1 MTISIGVA
9 GGQGLIGQGVCKAL
23 IEGGKV
29 DRIVTLDLKT
39 TAKIE
44 GVEERI
50 VDVHD
55 KSALIEKI
63 KDLNLVVNIV
73 APYYRHGTAVADA
86 ALEAGVHY
94 TDACADI
101 EITKALLDQDKKWKN
116 AELTLLTGLGASP
129 GLTNMY
135 VKLLASRFEEVLEA
149 HVIWATGGAEVNTQE
164 DPTGTVED
172 FIREEFGEI
181 PTYIDG
187 QFVTVTGFLDGAE
200 KVQFGDWNIT
210 VYHSGHSEP
219 ITIPRYLPNIRT
231 VSCKGSI
238 APFGVTQLI
247 QKAVEIGLDSDKR
260 IKVAGQK
267 ISPLTFL
274 MAYLNSPK
282 GFSYYDLESLKF
294 PGGMQIKVVGIRNG
308 KQETEIENLTS
319 DSTSEQTNMIKST
332 AVPIA
337 VLSEAIALGKI
348 KQSGAFAPEALDAD
362 LISNFLDEI
371 MNRID
376 N

>member
-1 MTISIGVA
+1 MTISIGIA

-23 IEGGKV
+23 IEGG
-29 DRIVTLDLKT
+29 RIDKIVALDLKT
-39 TAKIE
+39 TGKIE

-55 KSALIEKI
+55 KSALIEI
-63 KDLNLVVNIV
+63 FKDLNLVVNIV

-86 ALEAGVHY
+86 ALEAGIHY

-101 EITKALLDQDKKWKN
+101 EITKALLDQDEKWKN
-116 AELTLLTGLGASP
+116 AGLTLLTGLGASP
-129 GLTNMY
+129 GMTNML

-149 HVIWATGGAEVNTQE
+149 HVVWATGGAEVKSQE
-164 DPTGTVED
+164 EATGTLED

-181 PTYIDG
+181 PTYVDG
-187 QFVTVTGFLDGAE
+187 QFVNVTGFLDGAE

-219 ITIPRYLPNIRT
+219 ITIPRYLPGIRT
-231 VSCKGSI
+231 ISCKGNV
-238 APFGVTQLI
+238 APFGVAQLI

-274 MAYLNSPK
+274 TAYLNSPK
-282 GFSYYDLESLKF
+282 AFSYYDLESLKF
-294 PGGMQIKVVGIRNG
+294 PGGMQVKVVGIRNG

-319 DSTSEQTNMIKST
+319 DSFSEQTDMTRST

-337 VLSEAIALGKI
+337 VVSEAIALGEV
-348 KQSGAFAPEALDAD
+348 SRRGAYAPEALDTD
-362 LISNFLDEI
+362 SISKFLDEI
-371 MNRID
+371 TNRL
-376 N
+376 

>member
-23 IEGGKV
+23 IEGGKI
-29 DRIVTLDLKT
+29 DRIIAFDLKT
-39 TAKIE
+39 TGKID

-55 KSALIEKI
+55 KSELIDNI
-63 KDLNLVVNIV
+63 KDLNLVINIV
-73 APYYRHGTAVADA
+73 APYYRHGTIVADA
-86 ALEAGVHY
+86 ALEAGIHY

-101 EITKALLDQDKKWKN
+101 EITKALLDQDEKWK
-116 AELTLLTGLGASP
+116 EKGLTLLTGLGASP

-135 VKLLASRFEEVLEA
+135 VKLLASRFDEVLEA
-149 HVIWATGGAEVNTQE
+149 HVVWATGGAEVARQE
-164 DPTGTVED
+164 ESTGTLED

-181 PTYIDG
+181 PTYFNG
-187 QFVTVTGFLDGAE
+187 QYVNVIGFLDGAE
-200 KVQFGDWNIT
+200 EIQFGEWTIT

-219 ITIPRYLPNIRT
+219 ITIPRFIPGIRT
-231 VSCKGSI
+231 VSCKGNV

-247 QKAVEIGLDSDKR
+247 QKAVDIGLDSDKR

-274 MAYLNSPK
+274 TAYINSSK
-282 GFSYYDLESLKF
+282 AFSYYDLESLKF
-294 PGGMQIKVVGIRNG
+294 PGGMQVKVVGIRNG
-308 KQETEIENLTS
+308 KQETEIENLAS
-319 DSTSEQTNMIKST
+319 DTVSETADMTRST

-337 VLSEAIALGKI
+337 VVSEAIALGEVKR
-348 KQSGAFAPEALDAD
+348 KGAYAPEALDAE
-362 LISNFLDEI
+362 LINKFLDVI
-371 MNRID
+371 LNRI
-376 N
+376 

>member
-1 MTISIGVA
+1 MTISIGVT

-23 IEGGKV
+23 IEGSKV
-29 DRIVTLDLKT
+29 DRIVALDLKT
-39 TAKIE
+39 TGKIE
-44 GVEERI
+44 GVEEKI
-50 VDVHD
+50 VDIHD
-55 KSALIEKI
+55 KSALVENFR
-63 KDLNLVVNIV
+63 DLNLVVNIV

-86 ALEAGVHY
+86 ALEANIHY

-101 EITKALLDQDKKWKN
+101 EITKALLDQDEKWKN
-116 AELTLLTGLGASP
+116 TGRTLLTGLGASP

-149 HVIWATGGAEVNTQE
+149 HVVWATGGAEVNTQE

-200 KVQFGDWNIT
+200 KVQFGDWIIT

-274 MAYLNSPK
+274 IAYLNSPK

-308 KQETEIENLTS
+308 KQETEIENLASNSPT
-319 DSTSEQTNMIKST
+319 EQTNMTKST

-337 VLSEAIALGKI
+337 VVSEAIALGEI
-348 KQSGAFAPEALDAD
+348 KKSGAYAPEALDAD
-362 LISNFLDEI
+362 LISKFLDEI
-371 MNRID
+371 MNRI
-376 N
+376 

>member
-1 MTISIGVA
+1 MTISIGVV
-9 GGQGLIGQGVCKAL
+9 GGQGLIGQGVCKEL

-29 DRIVTLDLKT
+29 DRIVALDLKT

-50 VDVHD
+50 VDIHD
-55 KSALIEKI
+55 KSALIESF

-101 EITKALLDQDKKWKN
+101 EITKALIDQDEKWKN
-116 AELTLLTGLGASP
+116 AGITLLTGLGASP
-129 GLTNMY
+129 GITNMY

-149 HVIWATGGAEVNTQE
+149 HVVWATGGAEVNTQE

-219 ITIPRYLPNIRT
+219 ITIPRFIPGIRT

-274 MAYLNSPK
+274 IAYLNSPK

-294 PGGMQIKVVGIRNG
+294 PGGMQVKVVGIRNG

-319 DSTSEQTNMIKST
+319 DSIYEQTDMTKST

-337 VLSEAIALGKI
+337 VLSEAIVLSEI
-348 KQSGAFAPEALDAD
+348 KQSGAYAPEALDAD
-362 LISNFLDEI
+362 LISKFLDEI
-371 MNRID
+371 TNRL
-376 N
+376 